1 MNRIT
6 AILALAIGVLSL
18 AQAGQEEAVKY
29 YTLKSGRAYYH
40 VVVADLRNRD
50 LSVETV
56 LSKKAKSFWDLAK
69 PDVPTI
75 AMTGTFFNPA
85 DSQPVGDV
93 IIDGQRVARGSRG
106 SVFAIDWEGQPHIF
120 DTGFNRS
127 WNYIDYRFAL
137 RAAVRLVRDGKV
149 CPDPKSQKFRDPRI
163 WGRAS
168 RTAAGITDDGRL
180 VFMATRSGVT
190 LRELGNAMVT
200 RNVVDAVNLDGGS
213 STALMVRGDVKIAPS
228 RKLSNLVVLR
238 DRAPMSS
245 QVATMR

>member
-1 MNRIT
+1 MKRIT
-6 AILALAIGVLSL
+6 AILSMAACIAAL

-29 YTLKSGRAYYH
+29 YTFKSGRAHYH
-40 VVVADLRNRD
+40 VVVADLANKD

-56 LSKKAKSFWDLAK
+56 LSKRAKSFWDLAK

-93 IIDGQRVARGSRG
+93 IIDGERVARGSRG
-106 SVFAIDWEGQPHIF
+106 SVFAIDWEGRPHIF

-137 RAAVRLVRDGKV
+137 RAAVRLIRDGKV
-149 CPDPKSQKFRDPRI
+149 CPDPRAQKFRDPRI

-180 VFMATRSGVT
+180 VLMATRSGVT
-190 LRELGNAMVT
+190 LRELGNAMLT
-200 RNVVDAVNLDGGS
+200 RNVENAVNLDGGS
-213 STALMVRGDVKIAPS
+213 STALMVRGSVKIAPS

-238 DRAPMSS
+238 DRSPMSS
-245 QVATMR
+245 QVATLR